1 MNKSIGFIGA
11 GNMGRPF
18 IVELLRQGFAV
29 SVHDIDPNCA
39 SWAHEHG
46 AFWALT
52 PAQAAEGAS
61 VLITCLPLPCHV
73 RQMMTGPDGALA
85 GLSAGAVWV
94 DTSTT
99 DYHNTLEI
107 AELAAA
113 RGVLSLE
120 APVSNL
126 SHMGVDFNNVCFYA
140 GGTASA
146 YAQVEPV
153 LRVMGEHALHVGA
166 IGSGQSV
173 KLLTNLLFYCAT
185 LVWGELLI
193 VAQTHG
199 IDLHWLW
206 ETAKKSRGNC
216 FVVDQITP
224 LLLDG
229 SYDHSC
235 TLEITVKDTAL
246 VVSLADELDVP
257 LALGRLVEQRY
268 RQSCYSY
275 PPRVNHLKV
284 LHMLERENDRRLQI
298 PGFTAP
304 SPYGVNRDYRHPTTL
319 HTDARGRVK
328 PHVPQQYGY
337 TLSHPAWAHHAE
349 CLMEVMALSN
359 ALILREALELGRA
372 MGLGDELLDQV
383 VSMSCGPSWVSDNP
397 HVYQPNRPV
406 LREFAGLVADLHLPI
421 LQTLNLGTPSTPHLA
436 GHCS

>member
-1 MNKSIGFIGA
+1 MNESIGFIGA

-18 IVELLRQGFAV
+18 IAELLRQGYAV
-29 SVHDIDPNCA
+29 SVHDFDPGCA
-39 SWAHEHG
+39 AWADEHG
-46 AFWALT
+46 AAWAPT
-52 PAQAAEGAS
+52 PAQAAEGAA

-73 RQMMTGPDGALA
+73 RHMMIGTDGALA
-85 GLSAGAVWV
+85 GLSPGAIWV

-107 AELAAA
+107 AALAAA

-153 LRVMGEHALHVGA
+153 LRVMGQHALHVGA
-166 IGSGQSV
+166 IGTGQSV

-185 LVWGELLI
+185 LVWAELLI

-206 ETAKKSRGNC
+206 ETAKKGRGNC

-246 VVSLADELDVP
+246 VVSLADELEVP

-268 RQSCYSY
+268 RQARYSY
-275 PPRVNHLKV
+275 PARANHLKV
-284 LHMLERENDRRLQI
+284 VHLLERENDRRLQI

-304 SPYGVNRDYRHPTTL
+304 SPYGANRDYCHPAPL

-328 PHVPQQYGY
+328 PHVPPQYRY
-337 TLSHPAWAHHAE
+337 TLGHPAWAEQAQ
-349 CLMEVMALSN
+349 CLSEVMAWSN

-372 MGLGDELLDQV
+372 MGLGAELLDRV
-383 VSMSCGPSWVSDNP
+383 VSMSCGPSWVSDNA
-397 HVYQPNRPV
+397 HSYQPDRAV

-421 LQTLNLGTPSTPHLA
+421 LHTLDLGTPSTANL
-436 GHCS
+436 GGYIS